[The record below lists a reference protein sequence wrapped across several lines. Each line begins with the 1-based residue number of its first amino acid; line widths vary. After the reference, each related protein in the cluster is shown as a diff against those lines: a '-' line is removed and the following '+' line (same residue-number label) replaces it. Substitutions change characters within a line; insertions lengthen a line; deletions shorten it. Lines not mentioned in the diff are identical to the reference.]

1 MDPMKRLG
9 HNGID
14 EVKNHPFFKKINW
27 ETLLEEPSPY
37 FIPLGKDLDAVYF
50 KNQKVADDDI
60 RMIIEDQQKFSSL
73 KEDRDFRDFDDIC
86 Y

>member
-1 MDPMKRLG
+1 MCMDPMKRLG

-60 RMIIEDQQKFSSL
+60 RMIIED
-73 KEDRDFRDFDDIC
+73 
-86 Y
+86 